1 MKTDNTGLK
10 ILGIETSCDDTAA
23 AIIKVKDNKIRIL
36 SNIISSQIKIHRK
49 YGGVFPELASRAHL
63 ENIVPVVNEALD
75 KAKTNLSKIDLLA
88 VTTGPGLIGSLLVGV
103 NFAKTLAYSLNKPII
118 GVNHIEGHIY
128 SSFAREIRNPKSEIR
143 IVAKGDSAAKA
154 EYKLQITNLKFKTIF
169 PAIALIVSGGHTSL
183 ILIKKLGSY
192 NIIGQTRDDAAGE
205 AFDKVA
211 ALLGLPYPGGPA
223 IEAAASKLKSKN
235 EKLKITLPRPMIN
248 SNNLDFSFAGLKT
261 AVLYLL
267 QQLPNGRNQNV
278 RQAVAKEFQQ
288 AVVDVLVSKT
298 IKAARKYHA
307 KTILL
312 GGGVASNSSLRSEF
326 RSKIKNEKLKIKFLV
341 PPKILCTD
349 NAAMIAIAGYHKYSA
364 HLKTNHFKWYNIKA
378 DANAKLE
385 SWRL

>member
-1 MKTDNTGLK
+1 
-10 ILGIETSCDDTAA
+10 
-23 AIIKVKDNKIRIL
+23 
-36 SNIISSQIKIHRK
+36 
-49 YGGVFPELASRAHL
+49 
-63 ENIVPVVNEALD
+63 
-75 KAKTNLSKIDLLA
+75 
-88 VTTGPGLIGSLLVGV
+88 
-103 NFAKTLAYSLNKPII
+103 
-118 GVNHIEGHIY
+118 
-128 SSFAREIRNPKSEIR
+128 
-143 IVAKGDSAAKA
+143 
-154 EYKLQITNLKFKTIF
+154 
-169 PAIALIVSGGHTSL
+169 
-183 ILIKKLGSY
+183 
-192 NIIGQTRDDAAGE
+192 
-205 AFDKVA
+205 
-211 ALLGLPYPGGPA
+211 
-223 IEAAASKLKSKN
+223 
-235 EKLKITLPRPMIN
+235 MIN

-349 NAAMIAIAGYHKYSA
+349 NATMIAIAGYHKYSA

>member
-128 SSFAREIRNPKSEIR
+128 SSFAREIRNSNCRQRRQCCEGR
-143 IVAKGDSAAKA
+143 V
-154 EYKLQITNLKFKTIF
+154 QITNLKFKTIF

-248 SNNLDFSFAGLKT
+248 SNNLDLSFAGLKT

-349 NAAMIAIAGYHKYSA
+349 NAAMIAITGYHKYSA